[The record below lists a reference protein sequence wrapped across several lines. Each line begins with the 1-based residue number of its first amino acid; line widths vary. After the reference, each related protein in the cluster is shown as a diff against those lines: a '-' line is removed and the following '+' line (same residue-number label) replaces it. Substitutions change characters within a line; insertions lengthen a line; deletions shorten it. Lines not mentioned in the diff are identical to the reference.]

1 MPIITLTT
9 DFGEKDHFVGAVK
22 GAIYSDMNSATI
34 VDITH
39 NISPFH
45 ITEASYIIKNAYKS
59 FPKGSIHIIGVDS
72 ELTPENKHVALKLDG
87 HYFICANNGI
97 LSLIAS
103 EFVPEKI
110 VEINIHDKVESNFPV
125 LDVFVKVAGHLSRG
139 GTLEVIGKSISK
151 IKQLKEFEPYSNA
164 QQNQILGNVLYIDN
178 YGNVVTNITKKH
190 FDQIGKGR
198 KFTIQARNANFHE
211 IFDAYSDA
219 INFKTEKIN
228 REDGKKLAIF
238 NSGGYIELAIY
249 KSNPSTVGS
258 ASTLFGLEYR
268 DTITI
273 NFESWTWHADTN
285 CENDFYSFWNGKL

>member
-9 DFGEKDHFVGAVK
+9 DFGEKDYFVGAVK
-22 GAIYSDMNSATI
+22 GAIYSELESARI
-34 VDITH
+34 VDISH
-39 NISPFH
+39 GIDPFH

-59 FPKGSIHIIGVDS
+59 FPKGSIHIIGIDS
-72 ELTPENKHVALKLDG
+72 ELTPENRHIALKLDG

-110 VEINIHDKVESNFPV
+110 VEINIHDKVITNFPV
-125 LDVFVKVAGHLSRG
+125 LDIFVKVAGHVARG
-139 GTLEVIGKSISK
+139 GTLEVIGKPVKEIR
-151 IKQLKEFEPYSNA
+151 QLKELEPYTNA
-164 QQNQILGNVLYIDN
+164 EQNQIIGNVLYIDN
-178 YGNVVTNITKKH
+178 YGNVVTNISKKY
-190 FDQIGKGR
+190 FEQVGKGR
-198 KFTIQARNANFHE
+198 KYIIKARTAKFDE
-211 IFDAYSDA
+211 IFSTYSDA
-219 INFKTEKIN
+219 INFNTEKIN

-258 ASTLFGLEYR
+258 ASSLFGLEYR

-273 NFESWTWHADTN
+273 NFEN
-285 CENDFYSFWNGKL
+285 